1 MPKSDE
7 KDHSETVAIA
17 ENVLCKAFK
26 GDVRLKMETEF
37 DTDRATVVRC
47 CMLESP
53 PGVPQSVVV
62 KRALTTD
69 GTVFH
74 PNSPDEMVPRFFND
88 WAGLEFLSKISDGD
102 SPAAQFYGGDWE
114 KGLMVIEDLGDGRNF
129 YGSLRGESATAATGE
144 LIKLAR
150 ALGKMHALTIRKKTV
165 YDSIRNRLGPR
176 DRFPSMTGEWRRLMR
191 KLDEVCERIRVKPHR
206 GVKAEMKTVAAFI
219 AAPGPFLAYTHGDP
233 IPVNALPVGG
243 ERKLFGFEFGEF
255 RHALRDGIYGRVC
268 FPTWY
273 HINRV
278 PDDVVQKMEMA
289 YRAELAKGCS
299 EAADDTLF
307 FRSVVEACA
316 YWAIHSRFNF
326 IEKVWEEDH
335 KWGISTQRQ
344 ILLLCFDIFGQVSE
358 EFGHLEALGVTIRDI
373 AAKLRERWVG
383 LEEMPYYPAFRW
395 HNEHQE

>member
-1 MPKSDE
+1 MSESDE

-17 ENVLCKAFK
+17 ENVLRKIFK

-37 DTDRATVVRC
+37 DTDRATVIRC
-47 CMLESP
+47 CMLEGSP
-53 PGVPQSVVV
+53 GAPQSVVV

-74 PNSPDEMVPRFFND
+74 PNSPDEVVLRFFND

-150 ALGKMHALTIRKKTV
+150 ALGKMHALTIRKKVV
-165 YDSIRNRLGPR
+165 YNSIRDRLGPR
-176 DRFPSMTGEWRRLMR
+176 EKSPSMTGEWQQLMG
-191 KLDEVCERIRVKPHR
+191 KLDAACGRVGVKPHR
-206 GVKAEMKTVAAFI
+206 GTKTEMKMVAAFI

-233 IPVNALPVGG
+233 IPMNALPVGG
-243 ERKLFGFEFGEF
+243 ERKLFDFEFGEF
-255 RHALRDGIYGRVC
+255 RHVLRDGIYGRVC

-278 PDDVVQKMEMA
+278 PNDVVEKMEIA
-289 YRAELAKGCS
+289 YRAELAKGCP

-307 FRSVVEACA
+307 FRSIVEACA
-316 YWAIHSRFNF
+316 YWAIHSRLNF
-326 IEKVWEEDH
+326 IEKVWKEDH

-358 EFGHLEALGVTIRDI
+358 EFGHLKALGATVRDI

-383 LEEMPYYPAFRW
+383 LEEMPYYPAFR
-395 HNEHQE
+395 

>member
-17 ENVLCKAFK
+17 ENVLRKAF
-26 GDVRLKMETEF
+26 GGGVRLKMETEF
-37 DTDRATVVRC
+37 DTDRSTVLRC
-47 CMLESP
+47 CVVESP
-53 PGVPQSVVV
+53 SGIPQSVVV

-69 GTVFH
+69 GTEFH

-88 WAGLEFLSKISDGD
+88 WAGLEFLSEISDGN
-102 SPAAQFYGGDWE
+102 SPAAQFYAGDWK
-114 KGLMVIEDLGDGRNF
+114 KGLMVIEDLGNGRNF

-150 ALGKMHALTIRKKTV
+150 ALGKMHALTTHKKAV
-165 YDSIRNRLGPR
+165 YDSIRDRLGSR
-176 DRFPSMTGEWRRLMR
+176 DKSPSITGEWQRLMG
-191 KLDEVCERIRVKPHR
+191 KLNEVCGRIGVKPHR
-206 GVKAEMKTVAAFI
+206 ETKTEMKTVAAFI

-233 IPVNALPVGG
+233 IPMNALPVGD
-243 ERKLFGFEFGEF
+243 ERKLFDFEFGEF

-278 PDDVVQKMEMA
+278 PNDVVEKMEIA
-289 YRAELAKGCS
+289 YRAELAKGCP

-307 FRSVVEACA
+307 FRSIVEACA

-358 EFGHLEALGVTIRDI
+358 EFGHLEALGATIRDM
-373 AAKLRERWVG
+373 ATKLRKRWTD
-383 LEEMPYYPAFRW
+383 LEEMPYYPAFR
-395 HNEHQE
+395 

>member
-1 MPKSDE
+1 MMPESDE

-17 ENVLCKAFK
+17 ENVLCKSFE
-26 GDVRLKMETEF
+26 GDVRLKIETKF
-37 DTDRATVVRC
+37 DTDQATVLRC
-47 CMLESP
+47 RVVESP
-53 PGVPQSVVV
+53 SCVPQSVIV
-62 KRALTTD
+62 KKVLTAD
-69 GTVFH
+69 GTEFQ

-88 WAGLEFLSKISDGD
+88 WAGLEFLSEISDGD

-129 YGSLRGESATAATGE
+129 HGSLRGESATAATGE

-150 ALGKMHALTIRKKTV
+150 ALGKTHALTIRKKAV
-165 YDSIRNRLGPR
+165 YDSIRDRLGPR
-176 DRFPSMTGEWRRLMR
+176 DKPPSMTGEWRQLAG
-191 KLDEVCERIRVKPHR
+191 KLDEVCERIGVKPHR
-206 GVKAEMKTVAAFI
+206 GTKAEMKAIATFI

-233 IPVNALPVGG
+233 IPMNALPVGD
-243 ERKLFGFEFGEF
+243 ERKLFDFEFGEF

-278 PDDVVQKMEMA
+278 PDNVVQEMETA
-289 YRAELAKGCS
+289 YRAELAKGCP

-316 YWAIHSRFNF
+316 YWAIHSRLNF
-326 IEKVWEEDH
+326 IEKVREKDH

-344 ILLLCFDIFGQVSE
+344 ILLLCFDIFGRVSE
-358 EFGHLEALGVTIRDI
+358 EFGHLEALGATVRDI
-373 AAKLRERWVG
+373 AAKLREHWAG
-383 LEEMPYYPAFRW
+383 LEEMPYYPAFR
-395 HNEHQE
+395 

>member
-17 ENVLCKAFK
+17 ENVLREVFK
-26 GDVRLKMETEF
+26 GDVRLKMETKF
-37 DTDRATVVRC
+37 DTDRATVLRC
-47 CMLESP
+47 RVVKYSSD
-53 PGVPQSVVV
+53 VPQSVVV

-69 GTVFH
+69 GTAFQ

-88 WAGLEFLSKISDGD
+88 WAGLEFLSTISGGD
-102 SPAAQFYGGDWE
+102 SPTAQFYGGDRE
-114 KGLMVIEDLGDGRNF
+114 KGLMVMEDLGDGRNF
-129 YGSLRGESATAATGE
+129 YGSLRGESSTAAMAE

-165 YDSIRNRLGPR
+165 YDSIRDRLGPR
-176 DRFPSMTGEWRRLMR
+176 DRPPSMTDEWRRLVK
-191 KLDEVCERIRVKPHR
+191 KLDEVCERVEVKPYR
-206 GVKAEMKTVAAFI
+206 GAKTEMKTVAAFI
-219 AAPGPFLAYTHGDP
+219 AAPGPFFAYTHGDP
-233 IPVNALPVGG
+233 IPMNALPVGD
-243 ERKLFGFEFGEF
+243 ERKLFDFEFGEY

-278 PDDVVQKMEMA
+278 PNDVVEKMEIA
-289 YRAELAKGCS
+289 YRAELATGCP

-316 YWAIHSRFNF
+316 YWATHSRLNF

-344 ILLLCFDIFGQVSE
+344 ILLLCFDIFGQASE
-358 EFGHLEALGVTIRDI
+358 EFGHLQALGATVRDI
-373 AAKLRERWVG
+373 AAKLRERWTD
-383 LEEMPYYPAFRW
+383 LDEMPYYPAFR
-395 HNEHQE
+395 

>member
-1 MPKSDE
+1 MPELDE
-7 KDHSETVAIA
+7 KAHSETVAIA
-17 ENVLCKAFK
+17 ECVLCEAFE

-37 DTDRATVVRC
+37 DTDRATVLRC
-47 CMLESP
+47 RVIESP
-53 PGVPQSVVV
+53 SGVPRSVIV
-62 KRALTTD
+62 KKILTAD
-69 GTVFH
+69 GTNFH

-88 WAGLEFLSKISDGD
+88 WAGLEFLSEVSDGD
-102 SPAAQFYGGDWE
+102 SPAAQFYGGNWE

-129 YGSLRGESATAATGE
+129 YGSLRGESPTAATAE

-150 ALGKMHALTIRKKTV
+150 ALGKMHALTTHKKAV
-165 YDSIRNRLGPR
+165 YDSIRDRLRPR
-176 DRFPSMTGEWRRLMR
+176 GKYPSMTGEWQQLMG
-191 KLDEVCERIRVKPHR
+191 KLDAACGRVGVKPHR
-206 GVKAEMKTVAAFI
+206 GTKTEMKAVAAFI

-233 IPVNALPVGG
+233 IPMNALPVGD
-243 ERKLFGFEFGEF
+243 ERKLFDFEFGEF

-278 PDDVVQKMEMA
+278 PNDVVEEMEMA
-289 YRAELAKGCS
+289 YRAELAKGCP

-307 FRSVVEACA
+307 FRSIVEACA
-316 YWAIHSRFNF
+316 YWAIHSRLNF

-358 EFGHLEALGVTIRDI
+358 EFGYLEALGATIRDI
-373 AAKLRERWVG
+373 AARLREHWVD
-383 LEEMPYYPAFRW
+383 LEEMPYYPAFR
-395 HNEHQE
+395 